1 MVYKLLY
8 LIASAGAAKD
18 IPFLTVTIILD
29 LLNVFLTR
37 ININFYPIGLQI
49 RITSSIYIKL
59 NLKIKETRMK
69 TSIDAKPKNRKKCE
83 NLRSRTLFSNCMNT
97 EYSKRTYFHF

>member
-1 MVYKLLY
+1 MVYKLLH
-8 LIASAGAAKD
+8 LITSAGAAKD

-37 ININFYPIGLQI
+37 IKINFYPIGLQI

-59 NLKIKETRMK
+59 NF
-69 TSIDAKPKNRKKCE
+69 KNKRNKDE
-83 NLRSRTLFSNCMNT
+83 NI
-97 EYSKRTYFHF
+97 H